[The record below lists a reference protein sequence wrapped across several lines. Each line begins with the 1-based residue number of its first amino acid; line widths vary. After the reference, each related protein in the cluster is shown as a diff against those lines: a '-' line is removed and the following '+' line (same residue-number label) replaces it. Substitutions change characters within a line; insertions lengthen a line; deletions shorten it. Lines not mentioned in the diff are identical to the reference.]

1 MHLIIQSLEVKI
13 YVVWNFKT

>member
-13 YVVWNFKT
+13 NVVKNF